1 METWAWL
8 LAYVVGF
15 GLLQLALYHHFR
27 RNDATPDSPT
37 RTGEG
42 GGAQRLEDARDEPDG
57 PTVYCQECGA
67 RNQRFSTVRYCHN
80 CVSPLR

>member
-27 RNDATPDSPT
+27 RNDATPDSAAGST
-37 RTGEG
+37 ELA
-42 GGAQRLEDARDEPDG
+42 GAQALERAPETSAEPG
-57 PTVYCQECGA
+57 RYCPECGT
-67 RNQRFSTVRYCHN
+67 RNERTAMVRYCRQ